1 MTIIQ
6 LSGYLPDKELSI
18 LIRVLTD
25 AGLPVPTG
33 RFTWIKFISDE
44 DISEAVASKIA
55 SVFAPDTLDQV
66 VIKQGIRATIIKMS
80 ETEKAKYIT
89 LVPGKSTA
97 YIMKEQETI
106 AYTSGERDPV
116 KLPIMTL
123 TAGINGRTLEE
134 QYNLWLP
141 NVMAWPLIG
150 GRIEAK
156 YDYQMAKLE
165 NTIFND
171 LPDVELFIS
180 EIDLLGIE
188 PEPIEMPE

>member
-1 MTIIQ
+1 MDYSKAIWLVDKRKTYNQAGSDYASIIW
-6 LSGYLPDKELSI
+6 SGNPIPEQDLIDAYLVWLNGDRKAELRQVIIDK
-18 LIRVLTD
+18 
-25 AGLPVPTG
+25 
-33 RFTWIKFISDE
+33 
-44 DISEAVASKIA
+44 SEA
-55 SVFAPDTLDQV
+55 
-66 VIKQGIRATIIKMS
+66 
-80 ETEKAKYIT
+80 EKAKYIT
-89 LVPGKSTA
+89 LVPGKSTS

-123 TAGINGRTLEE
+123 TAELNSRTLEE

-165 NTIFND
+165 DAVFASDND
-171 LPDVELFIS
+171 VNIFIS

>member
-1 MTIIQ
+1 MDYSKAIWLVDKRKTYNQTNNDYASIIWNGNSIPEQ
-6 LSGYLPDKELSI
+6 DLIDAYLVWLNGDRKAELRQVIIDK
-18 LIRVLTD
+18 
-25 AGLPVPTG
+25 
-33 RFTWIKFISDE
+33 
-44 DISEAVASKIA
+44 
-55 SVFAPDTLDQV
+55 
-66 VIKQGIRATIIKMS
+66 S

-89 LVPGKSTA
+89 LVPGKSTS

-123 TAGINGRTLEE
+123 TAELNSRTLEE

-156 YDYQMAKLE
+156 YDYQIAKLE